1 MPYTFIHVHTKQ
13 YYMCCNVLLSKQ
25 KKEEIMT
32 TDVELTPDKLP
43 GLLEAGVLHHT
54 GDLLSSFGG
63 ELQVGV
69 DLVVPVSIHHLL
81 AKHHIT
87 GHLLAISVPGHTDHL
102 WVEVVRAA
110 HQPSRMTTSGGLP
123 QSQSHLWLNCKI

>member
-1 MPYTFIHVHTKQ
+1 MPYTFIHVHTEQ

-32 TDVELTPDKLP
+32 IDLELTPDKLP
-43 GLLEAGVLHHT
+43 GHLEASMLHHT

-69 DLVVPVSIHHLL
+69 DLVEPVSIRQLL
-81 AKHHIT
+81 RGSLVT
-87 GHLLAISVPGHTDHL
+87 FL
-102 WVEVVRAA
+102 
-110 HQPSRMTTSGGLP
+110 PSLYQVTRIIRG
-123 QSQSHLWLNCKI
+123 

>member
-32 TDVELTPDKLP
+32 NGVELTPDKLP

-69 DLVVPVSIHHLL
+69 DLVEPVSIRQLL
-81 AKHHIT
+81 R
-87 GHLLAISVPGHTDHL
+87 G
-102 WVEVVRAA
+102 
-110 HQPSRMTTSGGLP
+110 
-123 QSQSHLWLNCKI
+123 